1 MKRKFNKNQTKLGI
15 KTLYWN
21 VPKKHISRFVVELIL
36 IMFSIDG
43 TIKKAYNSNNN
54 TITKKETQIL
64 VDYYEGRLIDPEC
77 LEKLHKPAQRILKKK
92 DISDEDK
99 LELLYGIETQFTFT
113 TQDRIPVN
121 DIEAR
126 FMKGKKGNFMVAYNI
141 QSAVDYDTK
150 LICAINVT

>member
-1 MKRKFNKNQTKLGI
+1 MLFFIMKRKFNKNQTKLGI
-15 KTLYWN
+15 KTLDWN

-92 DISDEDK
+92 DISDE
-99 LELLYGIETQFTFT
+99 QFTFT